1 MHFNYVLDILEPERS
16 RFRSYNFLRIRYS
29 QKRLIVNTH
38 TRVAIFFFFCEWNV
52 QVYSIQSQGWNNLSS
67 RDFNFSFKGKIW
79 RKTSNFHFSS
89 FYVQNLRDEEE
100 WFDFYVFKKILISPI
115 VFNSHNKVGIFR
127 EIVEK
132 YIMQIYA

>member
-1 MHFNYVLDILEPERS
+1 MIL
-16 RFRSYNFLRIRYS
+16 FF
-29 QKRLIVNTH
+29 
-38 TRVAIFFFFCEWNV
+38 IFIFIFP
-52 QVYSIQSQGWNNLSS
+52 
-67 RDFNFSFKGKIW
+67 
-79 RKTSNFHFSS
+79 S
-89 FYVQNLRDEEE
+89 FYVQNVRDEEE